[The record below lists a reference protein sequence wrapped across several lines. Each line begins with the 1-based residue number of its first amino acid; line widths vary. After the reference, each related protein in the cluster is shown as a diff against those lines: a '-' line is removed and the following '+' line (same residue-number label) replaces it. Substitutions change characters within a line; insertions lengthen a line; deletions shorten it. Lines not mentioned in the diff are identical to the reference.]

1 MVAPSKGAGHE
12 DLLARSVD
20 REEGH
25 APSRF
30 GRDVSANSPPRRG
43 GWPGWGWVREVT
55 RYQWLVLLVAWLGWV
70 FDAMDGTI
78 YAMVQKPVITDLL
91 GPGAS
96 EADVGFYSSA
106 VFSVM
111 LIGWAFGGI
120 VFGVLADYIGRTR
133 ALTITILIYS
143 LFTGLS
149 ALAGNWWQLAIF
161 RFVTG
166 LGLGGEWAAGAAL
179 VAEVWPDRLRAR
191 AGAIL
196 QSAAGVGFFLA
207 ALTNLWVGVHSWRY
221 VFLVGAF
228 PALLVL
234 LIRMVVKEP
243 ETWVRVREEQRRSKK
258 STFTLARLFAPQL
271 RRDTLVASTL
281 AFVVLLGLWGGT
293 MWIPAAVR
301 EIAVASK
308 EAASLTGE
316 AVERYL
322 VRQAS
327 YGVML
332 LNAGSLIGYLLFGPL
347 ADSIGRR
354 GAFFLYFLGAVI
366 LFPAAFLSTSS
377 LTALFLLLPLVG
389 IFTLGVTSGFPIYLP
404 ELFPTSVRTTGVGFC
419 YNLGRFVTAGGVF
432 ITGYLAGAMGSYA
445 KAASA
450 VSLVYLVGMVVLLW
464 ARETRGQTLA

>member
-1 MVAPSKGAGHE
+1 VVPE
-12 DLLARSVD
+12 V
-20 REEGH
+20 GH
-25 APSRF
+25 AALGF
-30 GRDVSANSPPRRG
+30 GDPVSANGAAPT
-43 GWPGWGWVREVT
+43 GWWQWWGWVREVT

-78 YAMVQKPVITDLL
+78 YAMVQKPVITELL

-96 EADVGFYSSA
+96 ASDIGFYSSA

-120 VFGVLADYIGRTR
+120 VFGILADYIGRTK

-149 ALAGNWWQLAIF
+149 AFADNWWQLAIF
-161 RFVTG
+161 RFITG

-191 AGAIL
+191 AGGIL
-196 QSAAGVGFFLA
+196 QSAAAIGFFLA
-207 ALTNLWVGVHSWRY
+207 ALINLYVGVHSWRY

-243 ETWVRVREEQRRSKK
+243 ESWVKAQEERRRSKER
-258 STFTLARLFAPQL
+258 TFTLAQLFAPKL
-271 RRDTLVASTL
+271 RRDTLVASAL

-301 EIAVASK
+301 EIAATSP
-308 EAASLTGE
+308 EATTLTGD
-316 AVERYL
+316 AAERYL
-322 VRQAS
+322 VEQAS

-332 LNAGSLIGYLLFGPL
+332 LNAGSLIGYLAFGPL
-347 ADSIGRR
+347 ADRIGRR
-354 GAFFLYFLGAVI
+354 GAFFLFFVGAVI
-366 LFPAAFLSTSS
+366 LFPLTFLTTSNVNMV
-377 LTALFLLLPLVG
+377 FLLVPLVG

-404 ELFPTSVRTTGVGFC
+404 ELFPTAVRTTGVGFC

-432 ITGYLAGAMGSYA
+432 ITGYLVGALGSYA
-445 KAASA
+445 KAATA
-450 VSLVYLVGMVVLLW
+450 VSLVYILGMVVLLF
-464 ARETRGQTLA
+464 ARETRGQKLT

>member
-1 MVAPSKGAGHE
+1 M
-12 DLLARSVD
+12 
-20 REEGH
+20 
-25 APSRF
+25 
-30 GRDVSANSPPRRG
+30 SATPPPRA
-43 GWPGWGWVREVT
+43 GWLSWWGWTREVT
-55 RYQWLVLLVAWLGWV
+55 GYQWLVLLVAWLGWV

-78 YAMVQKPVITDLL
+78 YAMVQKPVITELL

-96 EADVGFYSSA
+96 EADIGWYSSA

-111 LIGWAFGGI
+111 LLGWAFGGI
-120 VFGVLADYIGRTR
+120 VFGVLADYIGRTK

-149 ALAGNWWQLAIF
+149 ALADNWWQLAIF

-191 AGAIL
+191 AGGIL

-207 ALTNLWVGVHSWRY
+207 ALTNLWVGVYSWRY
-221 VFLVGAF
+221 VFLVGAL

-234 LIRMVVKEP
+234 FIRMVVKEP
-243 ETWVRVREEQRRSKK
+243 EAWVKVRREKRAG
-258 STFTLARLFAPQL
+258 FTLTQLFSTAL
-271 RRDTLVASTL
+271 RRDTLVASAL

-293 MWIPAAVR
+293 MWIPAAIR
-301 EIAVASK
+301 EIAASST
-308 EAASLTGE
+308 EASSLSGAE
-316 AVERYL
+316 AERYL
-322 VRQAS
+322 TRQAS

-332 LNAGSLIGYLLFGPL
+332 LNAGSLIGYLFFGPL

-354 GAFFLYFLGAVI
+354 GAFFVYFLGAVC
-366 LFPAAFLSTSS
+366 LFPITFLASS
-377 LTALFLLLPLVG
+377 SVDMVFLLVPLVG

-404 ELFPTSVRTTGVGFC
+404 ELFPTAVRATGVGFC

-432 ITGYLAGAMGSYA
+432 VTGYLVGAMGSTA

-450 VSLVYLVGMVVLLW
+450 VSLVYVVGMVVLLF
-464 ARETRGQTLA
+464 ARETRGQKLA